1 MKKKTPKDRPNRQT
15 VSRAPPANQDLAA
28 ERTGYRL
35 RGLQGRL
42 IDSIGSAIVTGQ
54 YEPGE
59 YLPADRELCARYE
72 ASRPT
77 IREVI
82 RILEAKGLVQTRQKT
97 GTCVNPSRLWS
108 LVDPDVLGWFTVNT
122 LSDDLLRDLVELRQI
137 IEPSAAKFAAGRAT
151 LSDISGIE
159 KAYDAMAAATTD
171 MSAYAR
177 ADAAFHLSIFAASHN
192 ALLWNLS
199 HIVSGLLR
207 LSFELSQETLND
219 SDNTVGSDL
228 VGHRDVLEAISR
240 GDGVDAEAAMLKVVL
255 NGKAALARR
264 SRRGTAS
271 AHRKRA
277 GSFKLMRSEL

>member
-1 MKKKTPKDRPNRQT
+1 MKKTTKSRPRRKTPAPK
-15 VSRAPPANQDLAA
+15 PPAAQSAPV
-28 ERTGYRL
+28 RTGYRL

-59 YLPADRELCARYE
+59 YLPADRALCARYQ

-82 RILEAKGLVQTRQKT
+82 RILEAKGLVQTKQKA

-108 LVDPDVLGWFTVNT
+108 LVDPDVLGWFTVDT

-137 IEPSAAKFAAGRAT
+137 IEPAAAKFAAGRAT

-159 KAYDAMAAATTD
+159 SAYAAMAAAVTD
-171 MSAYAR
+171 MPSYAR

-199 HIVSGLLR
+199 HVVAGILK

-219 SDNTVGSDL
+219 SDNTVGEDL
-228 VGHRDVLEAISR
+228 LGHRDVMQAISR
-240 GDGVDAEAAMLKVVL
+240 GDGTNAETAMLKVVL
-255 NGKAALARR
+255 NGKAALTRRARR
-264 SRRGTAS
+264 
-271 AHRKRA
+271 
-277 GSFKLMRSEL
+277 